1 MLQDVEMAKKK
12 ASKKTA
18 RRDWPEGHREFMQ
31 ELAKFTPEQKERA
44 LKIFKEKYDRS
55 RPTKN

>member
-1 MLQDVEMAKKK
+1 MAKKK